1 VAPVPLQAPTMP
13 ELAGLAVFRS
23 RQVEEGR
30 ERFRLHVGYFSSV
43 EAAEKLLPVIR
54 ETYPAALITV
64 APQSNMGS
72 LDDTAMARF
81 SILQPIEPAATAA
94 APTAA
99 VAAPAAQAGPT
110 GSLREEPAPPQA
122 PEPPVLTR
130 ADAVTPPA
138 AAAVAERPAQH
149 YAVQLIWTHEP
160 IDVAKIPIL
169 AIYSGYLLYA
179 VETEPGPRHYYGV
192 RLGFYADAL
201 SARLVAHYVRSD
213 FSSVSVVP
221 VSGREMTR
229 ASAAKIRLGRSQST
243 RSASGNQARWPA
255 KALAVADV
263 NLRKA
268 LRLAG
273 L

>member
-1 VAPVPLQAPTMP
+1 MP

-43 EAAEKLLPVIR
+43 EAAEKLLPIIR
-54 ETYPAALITV
+54 ETYPAALVTV

-81 SILQPIEPAATAA
+81 SILQPIEPAA
-94 APTAA
+94 APA
-99 VAAPAAQAGPT
+99 VAASPVPARAAQVDPMDSPRAELPAVEAPT
-110 GSLREEPAPPQA
+110 
-122 PEPPVLTR
+122 PPVLSR

-138 AAAVAERPAQH
+138 AEVTARPAQH
-149 YAVQLIWTHEP
+149 YAVQLIWSHDP
-160 IDVAKIPIL
+160 VDVAKIPIL

-213 FSSVSVVP
+213 FSGVSVVP

-229 ASAAKIRLGRSQST
+229 AAAAKIRLGRSQT
-243 RSASGNQARWPA
+243 GRATSANQARWPA
-255 KALAVADV
+255 KALAVAEV
-263 NLRKA
+263 NLSKA
-268 LRLAG
+268 LALAG

>member
-1 VAPVPLQAPTMP
+1 MP
-13 ELAGLAVFRS
+13 ELAGLAIFRS

-81 SILQPIEPAATAA
+81 SILQPIEPAAAA
-94 APTAA
+94 
-99 VAAPAAQAGPT
+99 AAPAAPMPARPDEVALIDAPRAEP
-110 GSLREEPAPPQA
+110 SPAPEPT
-122 PEPPVLTR
+122 PPVLTR
-130 ADAVTPPA
+130 ADAVTLPA
-138 AAAVAERPAQH
+138 APAVTARLGQH
-149 YAVQLIWTHEP
+149 YAVQLIWSHDP
-160 IDVAKIPIL
+160 IEVAKIPIL

-213 FSSVSVVP
+213 FSGVSVVP
-221 VSGREMTR
+221 VSDREMTR
-229 ASAAKIRLGRSQST
+229 ASTAKIRLGKSPNT
-243 RSASGNQARWPA
+243 RAASGNQPRWPA

-268 LRLAG
+268 MALAG